1 MSIPEGVYSHCF
13 FKECTIRDQIDGKS
27 PADEPSGV
35 SEEINFLNIHQPGSR
50 PEEGGRSPKGTEVFL
65 QKKADIF
72 RFGNCIFV
80 YSFVSL
86 LCGCT
91 HP

>member
-35 SEEINFLNIHQPGSR
+35 SEEMYFLNIHQPRSFPVRTAR
-50 PEEGGRSPKGTEVFL
+50 PDGKW
-65 QKKADIF
+65 
-72 RFGNCIFV
+72 CI
-80 YSFVSL
+80 
-86 LCGCT
+86 
-91 HP
+91 